1 MRRGA
6 SIAVVAIVG
15 VMVAGLAGAGPGSK
29 KSSAKKPP
37 AKTSQ
42 SEMRLRVGPDEL
54 LTVSLYLN
62 RLRDNQPYL
71 AIDEFFDVDGFM
83 SRVFGEDLKTLMSD
97 ERAYA
102 RQMAWVFIKGTIT
115 LVPHDEWKQPIS
127 INNLRVARVEADTA
141 QVQLRRPGASGDV
154 PFELRCGIK
163 GWRIVDLPPL
173 AESLRA
179 EYLRLNDG
187 RKTTPLEHLEIL
199 VSRTLEQKRTLKE
212 RTQAAG
218 QP

>member
-6 SIAVVAIVG
+6 SIAVVAMVG
-15 VMVAGLAGAGPGSK
+15 VMLACVAGVGPGSK
-29 KSSAKKPP
+29 KSSAKKSP

-71 AIDEFFDVDGFM
+71 AVDEFFDVDGFM
-83 SRVFGEDLKTLMSD
+83 GRVFGEDLKALMSD

-115 LVPHDEWKQPIS
+115 LVPHDEWKQPVS
-127 INNLRVARVEADTA
+127 VGNLRVARVEADTS
-141 QVQLRRPGASGDV
+141 QVQLKRPGGSDV

-187 RKTTPLEHLEIL
+187 RKTSPVEHLELL
-199 VSRTLEQKRTLKE
+199 VARTLEQKRTLKE
-212 RTQAAG
+212 RTQAVG